1 VAAKGFSVIF
11 TIPER
16 AALCIADTARSVG
29 RFGVKGLLQ
38 FPVSRK
44 GLEIAQRD

>member
-1 VAAKGFSVIF
+1 MIF
-11 TIPER
+11 KIHEGG
-16 AALCIADTARSVG
+16 ALCIADTARSIG
-29 RFGVKGLLQ
+29 MFGLQGLLQ